1 MGGSSYS
8 RPVRSAS
15 AGKSFSSQ
23 SQSQYSRITNAHKDV
38 LPGSDRRLGTD
49 AKNPI
54 VVALDGTGSMGDS
67 AKIMFDKMPM
77 FWGQIEQK
85 GYLTDPA
92 LSFAIV
98 GDQYCD
104 EAPLQITPFEKG
116 LPIDDWLKKLWLEGG
131 GGGQTME
138 SYDLAAQFYL
148 DRCDLDEPEQA
159 FFFFIGD
166 EDYYRTLDDQPTE
179 PIFKALMEKFEVF
192 FIHWRYDFGSTD
204 KRIVKSWKDLMGER
218 LIVLKEDKAIVD
230 VMLGIISMMTGVRN
244 LDSYAKE
251 MEERG
256 QSNERIDTVTEA
268 IKDFDKKS
276 ETKVK
281 TEEML

>member
-8 RPVRSAS
+8 RPVYSS
-15 AGKSFSSQ
+15 PKGKSFSSK

-85 GYLTDPA
+85 GYLKDPA

-98 GDQYCD
+98 GDQYTD
-104 EAPLQITPFEKG
+104 DAPLQITQFEKG
-116 LPIDDWLKKLWLEGG
+116 LTIDKSLKKLWLEGG

-138 SYDLAAQFYL
+138 SYDLAAQFYV
-148 DRCDLDEPEQA
+148 DRCDIDEAEQA

-166 EDYYRTLDDQPTE
+166 EDYYRTLDDQPAE

-192 FIHWRYDFGSTD
+192 FIHWHYFNASTD

-218 LIVLKEDKAIVD
+218 LIILKEDKAIVD
-230 VMLGIISMMTGVRN
+230 VMLGIISMMSGVRN
-244 LDSYAKE
+244 LDTYAKE

-256 QSNERIDTVTEA
+256 QSSDRIDTVTDA
-268 IKDFDKKS
+268 IKDVDKKS
-276 ETKVK
+276 KIK
-281 TEEML
+281 EML

>member
-8 RPVRSAS
+8 RPIRSAS
-15 AGKSFSSQ
+15 PGKSFSSQ
-23 SQSQYSRITNAHKDV
+23 SQSQYSHITNAHKDV
-38 LPGSDRRLGTD
+38 LPSSDRRLGVD

-85 GYLTDPA
+85 GYLEDPA

-98 GDQYCD
+98 GDQYTD

-116 LPIDDWLKKLWLEGG
+116 LPIDAWLKKLWLEGG

-138 SYDLAAQFYL
+138 SYDLAAQFYV
-148 DRCDLDEPEQA
+148 DRCDIDEAEQA

-166 EDYYRTLDDQPTE
+166 EDFYRTLDDQPTE

-192 FIHWRYDFGSTD
+192 FIHWHYFNDSTD
-204 KRIVKSWKDLMGER
+204 KRIVKSWRDLIGER
-218 LIVLKEDKAIVD
+218 LIILKEDKAIVD
-230 VMLGIISMMTGVRN
+230 VMLGIISMMSGVRS
-244 LDSYAKE
+244 LDDYAKE

-256 QSNERIDTVTEA
+256 QDKERIETVSEA
-268 IKDFDKKS
+268 IKDFGGK
-276 ETKVK
+276 TKVE
-281 TEEML
+281 EEML